1 VAWIQDCGHYLEE
14 RTMWE
19 FFILWEALSD
29 ILLNLDQD
37 DMLVWWWT
45 MDGKYLAIFGMQG
58 FICVW

>member
-1 VAWIQDCGHYLEE
+1 
-14 RTMWE
+14 MWE